1 MDTFE
6 TAYARA
12 LQSGDKELV
21 EVVRKYPTEYMAV
34 CNKLLADGDEAL
46 ALRHFEIALGA
57 SANPAC
63 RAIILNDIGRI
74 HANAGYTRKS
84 LGFFNKANQI
94 HPNQDRKSTRL
105 NSSHTD
111 ISRMPSSA

>member
-46 ALRHFEIALGA
+46 ALRHFEIR
-57 SANPAC
+57 SEE
-63 RAIILNDIGRI
+63 
-74 HANAGYTRKS
+74 
-84 LGFFNKANQI
+84 
-94 HPNQDRKSTRL
+94 
-105 NSSHTD
+105 HTSELQSRFG
-111 ISRMPSSA
+111 IRMPSSA